1 MWCPCLG
8 VLKNSESPETSI
20 PVVTAVDRMDEKS
33 SESKSK
39 EGFESSIFP
48 CTTSHGLNM
57 RCVSLANHKMVPS
70 NFKKLDFLES
80 SKDAKQLFKKYAAE
94 RASEAIAEGRGKKN
108 KGAPASLIAALGS
121 NEEIYSVG
129 ADCGLFAAIFTAYSH
144 HYKLRTSPDDW
155 WFCVIK
161 QVAEAIDR
169 NAQQES
175 VRKMFVDHE
184 GKKSIEVPVNDLEI
198 YTVNY
203 SWLFD
208 QIAKEIKEN
217 VKVPEFVDGMTG
229 DFGTTTPVQRIVSQI
244 TLMCSMKE
252 YFDFAMIC
260 GCGIPAVEI
269 HHYKLR
275 TSPDDWWFCVI
286 KQVAE
291 AIDRNA
297 QQESV
302 RKMFV
307 DHEGKKS
314 ITVAVDDLN
323 IYTVNYSWLFDQMA
337 KGIKENVKVPEF
349 VDGMTGDFGTTTP
362 VQRIVS
368 QITLM
373 FSMKKYFD
381 FKMILGC
388 GIPAVEML
396 GSEEDW
402 RKLTSKLKVLRTLLE
417 PIENDL
423 HLRSRWWD
431 VVQEV
436 FNNLLETYQG
446 KPDKKWWSHIV
457 DYQKEYSSGMY
468 QYFERWFY
476 HFSTNCAQMLIITR
490 AR

>member
-94 RASEAIAEGRGKKN
+94 RASEAIAESRENKE
-108 KGAPASLIAALGS
+108 KGAPADLIAALGS

-169 NAQQES
+169 SAQQES

-184 GKKSIEVPVNDLEI
+184 GKRSIEV
-198 YTVNY
+198 T
-203 SWLFD
+203 
-208 QIAKEIKEN
+208 
-217 VKVPEFVDGMTG
+217 
-229 DFGTTTPVQRIVSQI
+229 
-244 TLMCSMKE
+244 
-252 YFDFAMIC
+252 
-260 GCGIPAVEI
+260 
-269 HHYKLR
+269 
-275 TSPDDWWFCVI
+275 
-286 KQVAE
+286 
-291 AIDRNA
+291 
-297 QQESV
+297 
-302 RKMFV
+302 
-307 DHEGKKS
+307 
-314 ITVAVDDLN
+314 VDDPT

-436 FNNLLETYQG
+436 FNNLLQTYQG

>member
-8 VLKNSESPETSI
+8 VLKNSEPPETSV
-20 PVVTAVDRMDEKS
+20 PLVTAVDRMDEKS
-33 SESKSK
+33 SETKSK
-39 EGFESSIFP
+39 EGFESSILQY
-48 CTTSHGLNM
+48 TNSDGLNM

-94 RASEAIAEGRGKKN
+94 RASEAIAASRGNKD
-108 KGAPASLIAALGS
+108 KGAPVDLIAALGS

-129 ADCGLFAAIFTAYSH
+129 TDCGLFAAIFTAYSH

-169 NAQQES
+169 SAQQES
-175 VRKMFVDHE
+175 IRKMFVDHE
-184 GKKSIEVPVNDLEI
+184 GKRSII
-198 YTVNY
+198 
-203 SWLFD
+203 
-208 QIAKEIKEN
+208 
-217 VKVPEFVDGMTG
+217 
-229 DFGTTTPVQRIVSQI
+229 
-244 TLMCSMKE
+244 
-252 YFDFAMIC
+252 
-260 GCGIPAVEI
+260 
-269 HHYKLR
+269 
-275 TSPDDWWFCVI
+275 
-286 KQVAE
+286 
-291 AIDRNA
+291 
-297 QQESV
+297 
-302 RKMFV
+302 
-307 DHEGKKS
+307 
-314 ITVAVDDLN
+314 VAVDDPT

-373 FSMKKYFD
+373 SSMKEYFD
-381 FKMILGC
+381 FAMRCGC

-402 RKLTSKLKVLRTLLE
+402 MKLTSKLKVLRTLLE

-423 HLRSRWWD
+423 HLGSIWWD

-436 FNNLLETYQG
+436 FNNLLQTYQG
-446 KPDKKWWSHIV
+446 KPDKKWWSHIM
-457 DYQKEYSSGMY
+457 DYQKEYSSGFPTGRNY
-468 QYFERWFY
+468 IRGWITDFLEGANRHGSLFE
-476 HFSTNCAQMLIITR
+476 HKDFSTGLVTVPLILKYPSSGDTAALVAGMLGFTVHRTHHLIFSDEVTVQPFQGW
-490 AR
+490 ALMLANDSPFL

>member
-8 VLKNSESPETSI
+8 VLKNSESPETSV
-20 PVVTAVDRMDEKS
+20 PLATAVDRMDEKS
-33 SESKSK
+33 SETKSK
-39 EGFESSIFP
+39 EGFESSILQ

-94 RASEAIAEGRGKKN
+94 RASEAIAESRGNKE
-108 KGAPASLIAALGS
+108 KGAPADLIAALGS

-169 NAQQES
+169 SAQQES

-184 GKKSIEVPVNDLEI
+184 GKRSIEV
-198 YTVNY
+198 T
-203 SWLFD
+203 
-208 QIAKEIKEN
+208 
-217 VKVPEFVDGMTG
+217 
-229 DFGTTTPVQRIVSQI
+229 
-244 TLMCSMKE
+244 
-252 YFDFAMIC
+252 
-260 GCGIPAVEI
+260 
-269 HHYKLR
+269 
-275 TSPDDWWFCVI
+275 
-286 KQVAE
+286 
-291 AIDRNA
+291 
-297 QQESV
+297 
-302 RKMFV
+302 
-307 DHEGKKS
+307 
-314 ITVAVDDLN
+314 VDDPT

-337 KGIKENVKVPEF
+337 EGIKENVKVPEF

-362 VQRIVS
+362 VQKIVS

-373 FSMKKYFD
+373 SSMKEYFD
-381 FKMILGC
+381 FAMICGC

-396 GSEEDW
+396 GSEDDW
-402 RKLTSKLKVLRTLLE
+402 MQLTSKLKVLRTLLE

-423 HLRSRWWD
+423 LLRSNWWD

-436 FNNLLETYQG
+436 FNNLLQTYQG
-446 KPDKKWWSHIV
+446 KPDKKWWSHIM
-457 DYQKEYSSGMY
+457 DYEKEYSSGMY
-468 QYFERWFY
+468 LWRFLKSKTKNAFVKSAFQSDSFTISYTFRKSQYFERWFY
-476 HFSTNCAQMLIITR
+476 HLSSNYAQMLIITR

>member
-1 MWCPCLG
+1 
-8 VLKNSESPETSI
+8 
-20 PVVTAVDRMDEKS
+20 MDYKS
-33 SESKSK
+33 SETKSK
-39 EGFESSIFP
+39 EGFESSILQY
-48 CTTSHGLNM
+48 TTSDGLNM

-80 SKDAKQLFKKYAAE
+80 SKDAKQLFKKHAAE
-94 RASEAIAEGRGKKN
+94 RASEAIAESRGNKD
-108 KGAPASLIAALGS
+108 KGAPVDLIAALGS
-121 NEEIYSVG
+121 KEEIYSVG

-169 NAQQES
+169 SAQQES

-184 GKKSIEVPVNDLEI
+184 GKESIEV
-198 YTVNY
+198 
-203 SWLFD
+203 
-208 QIAKEIKEN
+208 
-217 VKVPEFVDGMTG
+217 
-229 DFGTTTPVQRIVSQI
+229 
-244 TLMCSMKE
+244 
-252 YFDFAMIC
+252 
-260 GCGIPAVEI
+260 AV
-269 HHYKLR
+269 YDP
-275 TSPDDWWFCVI
+275 T
-286 KQVAE
+286 
-291 AIDRNA
+291 
-297 QQESV
+297 
-302 RKMFV
+302 
-307 DHEGKKS
+307 
-314 ITVAVDDLN
+314 

-373 FSMKKYFD
+373 CSMKEYFD
-381 FKMILGC
+381 YAMMLLGC

-396 GSEEDW
+396 GNEEDW

-423 HLRSRWWD
+423 HLGSDWWD

-436 FNNLLETYQG
+436 FNNLLQTYQG
-446 KPDKKWWSHIV
+446 RPDKKWWSHII
-457 DYQKEYSSGMY
+457 DYEKEYSSGMY
-468 QYFERWFY
+468 LWRFLKSKAKNAFVKSAFQSDSFTISYTFRKSQYFERWFY
-476 HFSTNCAQMLIITR
+476 HLSSNYAQMLIITR